1 MKAIILE
8 VEGPNERNTFDVS
21 FEIEENGKKFN
32 DTIKVVSLQ
41 NVESGVKEYMKEV
54 VQMAKLQGKVI
65 ELGE

>member
-41 NVESGVKEYMKEV
+41 NVESGIKEYMKEV